1 MRPAEY
7 REQVSSVLSD
17 SDVPVETRIT
27 DALRIG
33 SRYLD
38 LPIAFFTRI
47 KSGTQKI
54 VQSTGDHDLIQ
65 PGETC
70 PLDAAYCKR
79 TVETESSLAIQHTD
93 GSSAVSEK
101 AVKTF
106 DLGAYIGARIT
117 VQDETYGTICFAD
130 NEPRPDPFSEAESY
144 FVELT
149 ARLVGQALEQRS
161 YEVKINER
169 KREINRKEEVY
180 RAVCEASFDLI
191 VQVDR
196 DGQFTFIS
204 SNCKALLGNP
214 PEWYLGRSI
223 TAMLPDQET
232 IEVAEEIYEAV
243 LSGETIVREFFPF
256 EHATGEQVLADIRVT
271 PLYAED
277 VPPEDRTPDDI
288 IGVQGMIRDARER
301 RRNRRM
307 IRVLNRVL
315 RHNVRNDLNVI
326 KGYTELLRK
335 QLDETGARYADIV
348 IQKSEQLTGLS
359 KTARKLE
366 EQIDTP
372 PQITSIDIVP
382 VAARLAAEVDD
393 EYPDATVD
401 VQTPESAVAESS
413 PRLKT
418 ALRELLDNAANHAG
432 DAPSITL
439 TVQAKNRKVRVRVT
453 DDGPGL
459 PEQDRAV
466 LLSGTETPLVHG
478 NGLGLWLTHWIVE
491 SLNGTLRLNESDE
504 GTCIEVEL
512 IRSETV

>member
-1 MRPAEY
+1 MRSAEY
-7 REQVSSVLSD
+7 RERVSTALSD
-17 SDVPVETRIT
+17 PNEPVEARIA

-33 SRYLD
+33 SEYLD
-38 LPIAFFTRI
+38 LPIAFLTRI
-47 KSGTQKI
+47 ESDTQKI
-54 VQSTGDHDLIQ
+54 VQSTGDHDLIR

-79 TVETESSLAIQHTD
+79 TVETESPLAIQHAD
-93 GSSAVSEK
+93 GSSAVSET
-101 AVKTF
+101 AIETF

-130 NEPRPDPFSEAESY
+130 TDPRPDPFSEAESY

-149 ARLVGQALEQRS
+149 AKLVGQALEHRS
-161 YEVKINER
+161 YELEIDER
-169 KREINRKEEVY
+169 RREINRKEEVY

-196 DGQFTFIS
+196 EGRFTFIS
-204 SNCKALLGNP
+204 SDCKALLGYA
-214 PEWYLGRSI
+214 PEWYLSRPF

-232 IEVAEEIYEAV
+232 VDAAEEIHEAV
-243 LSGETIVREFFPF
+243 LSGETVVREFFPF
-256 EHATGEQVLADIRVT
+256 EHATGEQVLGDIRVT

-277 VPPEDRTPDDI
+277 APPEDRTPDDI
-288 IGVQGMIRDARER
+288 IGVQGMIRDARGR
-301 RRNRRM
+301 SRNRRM

-326 KGYTELLRK
+326 KGYTELLRG
-335 QLDETGARYADIV
+335 QLDDTGARYADII
-348 IQKSEQLTGLS
+348 IQKSEQLTNLS
-359 KTARKLE
+359 NTARKLE
-366 EQIDTP
+366 KQVDTP
-372 PQITSIDIVP
+372 PEITSVDIVP
-382 VAARLAAEVDD
+382 VAARLAAEVDE

-401 VQTPESAVAESS
+401 VRTPESAMAESS
-413 PRLKT
+413 PRLET

-439 TVQAKNRKVRVRVT
+439 AVRAENETVRVRVT

-478 NGLGLWLTHWIVE
+478 SGLGLWLTHWIVE
-491 SLNGTLRLNESDE
+491 SLHGTLRLDDGEE
-504 GTCIEVEL
+504 GTCIEIEL
-512 IRSETV
+512 RRSEVT